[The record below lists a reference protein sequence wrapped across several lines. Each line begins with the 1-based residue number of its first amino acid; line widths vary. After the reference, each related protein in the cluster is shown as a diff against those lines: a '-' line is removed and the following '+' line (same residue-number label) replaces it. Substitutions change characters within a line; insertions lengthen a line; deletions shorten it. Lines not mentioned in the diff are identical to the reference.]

1 MIITESKKTSFS
13 VRDAL
18 ALAPLRRGEPEI
30 LAGAAALGTEFRWTH
45 AGEGLNLAS
54 LLKGGELLVTTGIDI
69 GTSGEVQRRFAA
81 DLAAR
86 RIAAL
91 AIELGSALTSVPQP
105 LVEAA
110 DEHGLCL
117 IAFHREVRFVE
128 ISESVHRAIIDRD
141 GELIRRGEES
151 RSRLISLMLRGAH
164 ISDVLV
170 ELSGFIRNPVVLERS
185 GQGIA
190 YHACFEADDA
200 TVLGAWGS
208 YTRGDVAAPAAI
220 SAAVPTGEAGTW
232 GSLVAL
238 AVDSPLEPQ
247 DQVALERAVEL
258 IALALMR
265 RQEEEA
271 LTARRR
277 GDFLAGLI
285 DSHSGE
291 EKIVAPSVE
300 RKIAAGAAELGFAP
314 DGGVLLPLVIAPPG
328 RAEPDGEDSGWSAV
342 RRDLVD
348 ELEQQAVP
356 VLAGTGEHGNVLLV
370 LGLARAG
377 DRERLGDQ
385 VALLIARSATRRGIT
400 GQPTICIGA
409 ASPGWVEAAAELG
422 AAAHAIPASANLDP
436 RPWHDVSVASPD
448 RLLFAFRE
456 TAELRE
462 FVDQQL
468 RPLIERDRQGR
479 SDLVETLATFCANG
493 GHKVQTAR
501 ALHVERQ
508 TLYNRLRRIEEC
520 LGVNLDDG
528 ETRFSLHLA
537 VRAKRHLD
545 RADH

>member
-1 MIITESKKTSFS
+1 MVAESKRTSFS

-30 LAGAAALGTEFRWTH
+30 LAGVDALGTEIRWTH

-54 LLKGGELLVTTGIDI
+54 LLKGGELLITTGIDI
-69 GTSGEVQRRFAA
+69 GTSGEVQRRFVA

-91 AIELGSALTSVPQP
+91 AIELGSALTTVPEA

-110 DEHGLCL
+110 NEHGLCL

-141 GELIRRGEES
+141 GELIRRGEQS

-170 ELSGFIRNPVVLERS
+170 ELSGFIRNPVVLERA

-200 TVLGAWGS
+200 TVLGAWGT
-208 YTRGDVAAPAAI
+208 YARGDAAAPPAI
-220 SAAVPTGEAGTW
+220 SARVPMGESGTW

-285 DSHSGE
+285 DSHPGD

-314 DGGVLLPLVIAPPG
+314 SGDVMMPLAIAAPA
-328 RAEPDGEDSGWSAV
+328 RADDGEDSGWAAV
-342 RRDLVD
+342 RSDLVD

-356 VLAGTGEHGNVLLV
+356 VLAGTGENGYVLLV
-370 LGLARAG
+370 LGLVRAA
-377 DRERLGDQ
+377 DRERLADQ
-385 VALLIARSATRRGIT
+385 VATLIARSAERRAVSGR
-400 GQPTICIGA
+400 PTICVGA
-409 ASPGWVEAAAELG
+409 AATGWIETAAELG
-422 AAAHAIPASANLDP
+422 AAAHAIPASANLDA

-456 TAELRE
+456 TPELRE

-479 SDLVETLATFCANG
+479 GDLLQTLAAYCANG

-508 TLYNRLRRIEEC
+508 TLYNRLRRIEEA
-520 LGVNLDDG
+520 LEVDLDDG

>member
-1 MIITESKKTSFS
+1 VTQESQNTSFS

-18 ALAPLRRGEPEI
+18 ELAPLRRGEPEI
-30 LAGAAALGTEFRWTH
+30 LAGVEALGTEIRWTH

-54 LLKGGELLVTTGIDI
+54 LLKGGELLITTGIDI
-69 GTSGEVQRRFAA
+69 AASSESQRRFAA

-91 AIELGSALTSVPQP
+91 AIELGSALDTVPTP

-110 DEHGLCL
+110 NEHGLCL

-141 GELIRRGEES
+141 GEILRRGEQS

-208 YTRGDVAAPAAI
+208 YARGDIAAPAAI
-220 SAAVPTGEAGTW
+220 SAPVPTGEEGTW
-232 GSLVAL
+232 GNLVAL
-238 AVDSPLEPQ
+238 AVDSPLDPQ
-247 DQVALERAVEL
+247 DQVALERTVEL

-271 LTARRR
+271 LTARRH

-285 DSHSGE
+285 DSQAGN
-291 EKIVAPSVE
+291 EKVVAPSVE
-300 RKIAAGAAELGFAP
+300 RKIAAGAAELGFSP
-314 DGGVLLPLVIAPPG
+314 SGDVLLPLAIAPPG
-328 RAEPDGEDSGWSAV
+328 RADHRGEDSGWAAV

-356 VLAGTGEHGNVLLV
+356 VLAGTDNGCVLLV
-370 LGLARAG
+370 IGLARAA
-377 DRERLGDQ
+377 DRARLADQ
-385 VALLIARSATRRGIT
+385 IALLVERSAERRGVR
-400 GQPTICIGA
+400 GRPTICVGA
-409 ASPGWVEAAAELG
+409 ATTGWVDTAAELG
-422 AAAHAIPASANLDP
+422 AAAHALPASANLDAC
-436 RPWHDVSVASPD
+436 PWHDISVASPD

-456 TAELRE
+456 TPELRE

-468 RPLIERDRQGR
+468 RPLIERDHSGR
-479 SDLVETLATFCANG
+479 GDLLGTLAAFCANG

-501 ALHVERQ
+501 TLHVERQ
-508 TLYNRLRRIEEC
+508 TLYNRLRRIEDALE
-520 LGVNLDDG
+520 VDLDDG

-545 RADH
+545 RGEH